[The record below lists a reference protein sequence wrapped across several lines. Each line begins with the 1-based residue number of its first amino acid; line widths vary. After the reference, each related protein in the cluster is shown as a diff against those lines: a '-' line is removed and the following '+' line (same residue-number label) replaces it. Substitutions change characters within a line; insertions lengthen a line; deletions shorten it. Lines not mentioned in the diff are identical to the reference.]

1 MLNKLA
7 TYRQIIQNMGWRYVR
22 FRIGYELKRKTG
34 LLKRAF
40 PTQPLSKE
48 FISISAWRQHTPV
61 FFFEDKFALSFP
73 RVQDDRLEGTFQEF
87 QAGTLK
93 YFNAKNYA
101 IGKDYDWLMN
111 PTNQYRYDI
120 KKHWTEIEDFSQSA
134 GDIKYVW
141 EKSRFSYLYDL
152 IRYDYHYQEDC
163 AELIFQEIESWIA
176 TNPINQGPNWRCSQE
191 MSLRILNWTF
201 ALYYYKNSEALTA
214 ARFQKIM
221 HVIYWQLKHVR
232 ANINFS
238 RIAVRNNHAIT
249 ETLMLYLS
257 GLLFPFFPEA
267 AAWKKQGKKW
277 FEEEIAY
284 QIYTDGTFLQFSHNY
299 HRVVIQ
305 LLTWAFYLAE
315 KHGEHFSEIVYDRA
329 KKSLDYL
336 YQCIDLTSG
345 YLPNYGNNDGALF
358 FRLNNQP
365 YRDYRPQLNAL
376 YYFFNRQPLFDD
388 TGLLEDVAWYH
399 PTTVAS
405 QSFELERKALATFEV
420 GGYYIAK
427 TAETLIFLK
436 CGKYKDRPAHADN
449 LHLDIWWKGINIL
462 RDAGTY
468 KYNTTSDL
476 VRYFNGTSSHN
487 TVTLGDNDQMQ
498 KGPRFVWFNWSQAI
512 EAKVEETEESYLITG
527 KIHAFK
533 HIDKDIN
540 HTRQVKQS
548 KNEVSWEIIDRV
560 EHQTELPIKQY
571 WNTSPEFLTHF
582 SIFARDEQNQ
592 LIEPSWQD
600 AYYSS
605 HYGVKEKSQAIVFS
619 TLTKT
624 IKTQII
630 RK

>member
-1 MLNKLA
+1 MLNKLT
-7 TYRQIIQNMGWRYVR
+7 TYRQILKNMGWRYVR
-22 FRIGYELKRKTG
+22 FRIGYEIKRKTG
-34 LLKRAF
+34 LLKRDF
-40 PTQPLSKE
+40 PTQPISKE
-48 FISISAWRQHTPV
+48 FIKLSAWRAQTPV
-61 FFFEDKFALSFP
+61 FFFEDKSALSFP
-73 RVQDDRLEGTFQEF
+73 TSLNDALKDTFQKF
-87 QAGTLK
+87 QEGTLK
-93 YFNAKNYA
+93 YFNSRDYT
-101 IGKDYDWLMN
+101 IGKDYDWLTN
-111 PTNQYRYDI
+111 PTNQYRYDVD
-120 KKHWTEIEDFSQSA
+120 KHWTEIEDFSQAA
-134 GDIKYVW
+134 GDIKYIW

-152 IRYDYHYQEDC
+152 IRYDYHCQKDLS
-163 AELIFQEIESWIA
+163 ELIFQEIESWI
-176 TNPINQGPNWRCSQE
+176 TSNPVNQGPNWRCSQE

-214 ARFQKIM
+214 ERFQKIM
-221 HVIYWQLKHVR
+221 HVIYWQLKHVA

-315 KHGEHFSEIVYDRA
+315 KHGERFSQIVYDRA

-336 YQCIDLTSG
+336 YQCVDLTNG

-376 YYFFNRQPLFDD
+376 YYFFNHKPLFDG

-405 QSFELERKALATFEV
+405 QPFELERKALATFEG

-427 TAETLIFLK
+427 TTETLIFLK
-436 CGKYKDRPAHADN
+436 CGRYKDRPAHADN

-498 KGPRFVWFNWSQAI
+498 KGPRFVWFDWSQAI
-512 EAKVEETEESYLITG
+512 EAKVKETEESYLITG

-548 KNEVSWEIIDRV
+548 KKEVSWEITDRV

-571 WNTSPEFLTHF
+571 WNIYPEFLTHF
-582 SIFARDEQNQ
+582 SIFARDEQGQ

-624 IKTQII
+624 ITTQIT